1 MKVNKGVIGVIVLG
15 AALVGCGSGGLPE
28 ADSVNCAGRGMEKA
42 LVEFKNNEPARQA
55 FLDKCNEINQ
65 GK

>member
-1 MKVNKGVIGVIVLG
+1 MKVNKNVVGIIVLS
-15 AALVGCGSGGLPE
+15 VGLAGCSGGGLPE
-28 ADSVNCAGRGMEKA
+28 ADSVNCAGRGMEKSLA
-42 LVEFKNNEPARQA
+42 EFKNNEPARQA

>member
-1 MKVNKGVIGVIVLG
+1 MKVNKNVVGVIVLG
-15 AALVGCGSGGLPE
+15 VALAGCSGGGLPE

-42 LVEFKNNEPARQA
+42 LSEFKNNEAARQA